1 MRLYN
6 SKLKVLLK
14 FGGGGNM
21 VRLVSGRVWPGYSGV
36 NMDKGIPGRR
46 KAEKMQHMLYA
57 CYLPLSIVK
66 CSKRKGQK
74 R

>member
-1 MRLYN
+1 
-6 SKLKVLLK
+6 
-14 FGGGGNM
+14 M